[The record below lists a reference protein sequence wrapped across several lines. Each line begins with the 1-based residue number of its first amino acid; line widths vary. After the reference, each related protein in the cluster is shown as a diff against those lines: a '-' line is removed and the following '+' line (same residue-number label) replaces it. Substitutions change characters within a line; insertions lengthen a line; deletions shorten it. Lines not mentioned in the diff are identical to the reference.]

1 MSTMITID
9 QLDGA
14 QRVAVDR
21 ALQIERRI
29 VAITGPAGSGKTTI
43 MRLVYD
49 ALSDAGYSPVIVAP
63 TGKAARR
70 VREATERPARTVHML
85 LKYTRPME
93 IDQKTGKPYG
103 ATYPRCDAI
112 NPIEYDVVL
121 CDEYA
126 MVNHELHRNLIDA
139 LPRGGRLITFGDL
152 SQLPPIEKSDA
163 LKTKSSPFATMLEK
177 FDGVV
182 LDRIHRQAEDSGIL
196 ECLQS
201 ILKGAA
207 PKANKD
213 FKRIITDKPT
223 DALIEEL
230 AHADYTALE
239 NQIITPA
246 NISWVGTTKLN
257 VLLQTML
264 MPDDRETLNLS
275 RNSWDKNPVRIGIGD
290 KVIMKKNWYDLECND
305 GTLGVFNGETGIVT
319 EISDVE
325 EVVID
330 FGDRVCRVPPAIQMV
345 YDNKVSVGYPQRD
358 LLLAY
363 AITTHGAQG
372 SEYKNVIYVINA
384 SLIRMLN
391 RKNLYTALSRA
402 REKATLITDMRALSM
417 SITMKEAR
425 TV

>member
-1 MSTMITID
+1 M
-9 QLDGA
+9 
-14 QRVAVDR
+14 
-21 ALQIERRI
+21 
-29 VAITGPAGSGKTTI
+29 
-43 MRLVYD
+43 
-49 ALSDAGYSPVIVAP
+49 
-63 TGKAARR
+63 
-70 VREATERPARTVHML
+70 
-85 LKYTRPME
+85 
-93 IDQKTGKPYG
+93 
-103 ATYPRCDAI
+103 
-112 NPIEYDVVL
+112 
-121 CDEYA
+121 
-126 MVNHELHRNLIDA
+126 
-139 LPRGGRLITFGDL
+139 
-152 SQLPPIEKSDA
+152 
-163 LKTKSSPFATMLEK
+163 
-177 FDGVV
+177 
-182 LDRIHRQAEDSGIL
+182 
-196 ECLQS
+196 
-201 ILKGAA
+201 
-207 PKANKD
+207 
-213 FKRIITDKPT
+213 
-223 DALIEEL
+223 
-230 AHADYTALE
+230 E